1 MLPALLFPA
10 LSDLLS
16 VSPFFSLP
24 RRQEQFQTNPDSYNG
39 AVRENYAWSQDYSD
53 LEIKV
58 PVPKHIVK
66 GKQVK
71 RLGRFVLQ
79 YLPVPWVPSCLRSRA
94 WSGEAPQPPARP
106 SDRGAGRGRAWFP
119 LFSAPAG
126 FLGAAGP
133 FLCLFLP
140 FHLLRA
146 RAQVSE
152 PCLLLLLPA
161 THTRWGSPSP
171 RAPQLLWLC
180 EEPGGRAP
188 LAPER
193 AQALGL
199 NSGDFPSAPL
209 PAADLVF
216 FHLGSPR
223 CPTSRSLL
231 AGQLQ

>member
-1 MLPALLFPA
+1 MVPCPSWCVLCPLGVSGQPSPCPIRPEAGPRVPEPRPCPAPC
-10 LSDLLS
+10 
-16 VSPFFSLP
+16 SPVPCPLRSAQPVACFSPP

-79 YLPVPWVPSCLRSRA
+79 HLPLPCMPSCLRSRA
-94 WSGEAPQPPARP
+94 WSREAPQPPAWP

-133 FLCLFLP
+133 F
-140 FHLLRA
+140 
-146 RAQVSE
+146 
-152 PCLLLLLPA
+152 
-161 THTRWGSPSP
+161 
-171 RAPQLLWLC
+171 
-180 EEPGGRAP
+180 
-188 LAPER
+188 
-193 AQALGL
+193 
-199 NSGDFPSAPL
+199 PSAPL
-209 PAADLVF
+209 PAAGSVF

-231 AGQLQ
+231 PGQLQ